1 MKILGGLLGIL
12 GALLGLFVF
21 LYQFMLIAEF
31 DPDAPSQASVVAG
44 SVATAF
50 CAVFGIAIL
59 LGARWLAGALL
70 LTAGLTAM
78 FLSASWLLTPAVV
91 GGGLAIIHGG
101 YRRPRPEE
109 IQRRL
114 ELEIQQRFGGRRQA

>member
-21 LYQFMLIAEF
+21 LYQFMLIVEF

-70 LTAGLTAM
+70 LAGLAAM

-91 GGGLAIIHGG
+91 GGGLAILHGQ
-101 YRRPRPEE
+101 RRPRPEE
-109 IQRRL
+109 VQRRL
-114 ELEIQQRFGGRRQA
+114 ELEIQQRFGSHRQG